1 MRELVDSYSDRLR
14 ARTHNYSI
22 AADKLVDVLVDRDEV
37 DELRARADN
46 HNTQA
51 AYRLADLLV
60 DRSDLDQL

>member
-1 MRELVDSYSDRLR
+1 MD
-14 ARTHNYSI
+14 I
-22 AADKLVDVLVDRDEV
+22 LVDRDEV

-60 DRSDLDQL
+60 DRSDLDQLRAVPMQAIPLPRRGSPTS